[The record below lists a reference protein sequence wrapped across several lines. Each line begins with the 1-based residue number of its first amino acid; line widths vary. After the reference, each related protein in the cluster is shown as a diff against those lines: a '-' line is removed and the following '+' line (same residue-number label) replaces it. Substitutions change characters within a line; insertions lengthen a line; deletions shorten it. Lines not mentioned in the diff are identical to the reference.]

1 MPNIV
6 YCDFCKESFD
16 IKKLTAHRNKC
27 RKNPN
32 TNIECKYCRKEFNQ
46 SEIHSH
52 LIKCKKYHENKS
64 KNNIFIICEHCNE
77 RILRKNLL
85 FHNSLCF
92 KNPKNW
98 KNIEDYKEDKSP
110 EIFKNE
116 LFSGKNKSVVK
127 YTGDNAYLANDDGS
141 VEFLGKQDK
150 SKAKPKK
157 DYILKNIDSYYNS
170 KSEDNTAF
178 SKRDNG
184 KFGSMPLH
192 DNYDEE
198 SNA

>member
-46 SEIHSH
+46 SLIHSH

-64 KNNIFIICEHCNE
+64 KNNLFIICEHCNE
-77 RILRKNLL
+77 KILRKNLL

-92 KNPKNW
+92 KNPK
-98 KNIEDYKEDKSP
+98 I
-110 EIFKNE
+110 
-116 LFSGKNKSVVK
+116 GK
-127 YTGDNAYLANDDGS
+127 
-141 VEFLGKQDK
+141 
-150 SKAKPKK
+150 
-157 DYILKNIDSYYNS
+157 ILKIIKKTKVQKYLKKNC
-170 KSEDNTAF
+170 F
-178 SKRDNG
+178 LKRIN
-184 KFGSMPLH
+184 PQ
-192 DNYDEE
+192 
-198 SNA
+198 